1 MPQRLHLS
9 TALTIPPAH
18 AEAAEEKE
26 KSRGAEADPIY
37 LIQGVKFQFPASGTV
52 ISIRAKR

>member
-1 MPQRLHLS
+1 MPKQQQK
-9 TALTIPPAH
+9 
-18 AEAAEEKE
+18 KE